1 MSGCAIDS
9 SRGDDKPRFVPA
21 SFTDNPYLDQEAYS
35 KSLDQL
41 DPVTRAQL
49 KHADWKVRP
58 EGNLFRR
65 EWFTGKIIDA
75 LPGDIVRRVRYWDLA
90 ATEVSKNNTDPDF
103 TACVEM
109 GQTSCGEFIVM
120 DAQEARE
127 TPANVENLVQV
138 TADADGVD
146 VEVYIEQEPGA
157 SGKTV
162 IDHYRRRVLP
172 GHAVY
177 GVPSSGDKITR
188 AKPFSAACQNGL
200 VMLLR
205 GSWIGRWLDRL
216 CSFGTAG
223 AHDDTVDASSGA
235 HRALT
240 RMGDPMQAQD
250 WSELV
255 GYDET
260 DPGAAQEGRMG
271 MAKFMRGEE

>member
-1 MSGCAIDS
+1 MRHG
-9 SRGDDKPRFVPA
+9 
-21 SFTDNPYLDQEAYS
+21 
-35 KSLDQL
+35 
-41 DPVTRAQL
+41 
-49 KHADWKVRP
+49 DWKIRP
-58 EGNLFRR
+58 EGNLFKR
-65 EWFTGKIIDA
+65 EWFAGRIIDA
-75 LPGDIVRRVRYWDLA
+75 LPSDIVRRVRYWDFA
-90 ATEVSKNNTDPDF
+90 ATEVSKSNTDPDY

-109 GQTSCGEFIVM
+109 GMTSRGEFIVM

-127 TPANVENLVQV
+127 TPADVEGRVVL
-138 TADADGVD
+138 TAEVDGPD
-146 VEVYIEQEPGA
+146 VEVHIEQEPGA

-172 GHAVY
+172 GYAVY

-205 GSWIGRWLDRL
+205 GSWISRWLDRL

-255 GYDET
+255 GYGES